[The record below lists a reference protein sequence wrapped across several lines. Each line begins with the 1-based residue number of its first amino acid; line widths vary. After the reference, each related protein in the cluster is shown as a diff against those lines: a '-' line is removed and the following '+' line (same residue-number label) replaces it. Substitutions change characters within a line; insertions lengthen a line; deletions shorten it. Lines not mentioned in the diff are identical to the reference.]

1 MVDRISR
8 LQRSNNMSQI
18 RSKNTVPEKE
28 VRKYLTSIGFKYRLN
43 VKKIPGSPDISNI
56 SKKIVIFVNGCFWH
70 RHNCKKASVPKTN
83 KEFWQKKFQDNV
95 LRDKKNYKKLNKM
108 GLNVFVIWE
117 CEIKNKKGFKKLDAF
132 LNKKLH

>member
-28 VRKYLTSIGFKYRLN
+28 VRKYLTSMGFRYRLN

-117 CEIKNKKGFKKLDAF
+117 CEIKNKKGFKKLDAL

>member
-83 KEFWQKKFQDNV
+83 KEYDNTNNSHSV
-95 LRDKKNYKKLNKM
+95 PRPQ
-108 GLNVFVIWE
+108 
-117 CEIKNKKGFKKLDAF
+117 
-132 LNKKLH
+132 H